1 MHCPRRLN
9 TAGGLA
15 VHLGQVHKAEPTVL
29 ENTLPGRDSFDIE
42 IYGMAG
48 VPDRDLIQWRARQAA
63 ATGVRPGA
71 ASIQAPAPKRP
82 KIQNVVLTPEQL
94 RAQLEAHKSLMNA
107 AANPPTARA
116 QTLTPE
122 PLSTG
127 TPPPQAATQVAQPAQ
142 AAMPVGQLPHPHRA
156 ALLRGEKQRLVY
168 TDTVL
173 SPDEKLA
180 RLSRYAYVESAPV
193 SARAPA
199 ERTVRSS
206 AA

>member
-1 MHCPRRLN
+1 M
-9 TAGGLA
+9 
-15 VHLGQVHKAEPTVL
+15 HLGQVHKAEPTVL
-29 ENTLPGRDSFDIE
+29 ENSLPGRDSFDIE

-63 ATGVRPGA
+63 ATGARPGA

-107 AANPPTARA
+107 AANPPMARA

-122 PLSTG
+122 PSSTG
-127 TPPPQAATQVAQPAQ
+127 TPPPQATTQAAQPPQ
-142 AAMPVGQLPHPHRA
+142 ATEPRGPSPHPHRA
-156 ALLRGEKQRLVY
+156 ALQRGEKQRLVY
-168 TDTVL
+168 TDTVI

-180 RLSRYAYVESAPV
+180 LLPRYAYVESVPV
-193 SARAPA
+193 SARA
-199 ERTVRSS
+199 S
-206 AA
+206 AAHPVRPTAESSS